1 MSSPLTQGRIVRV
14 TIRDSQGGNAKT
26 RPAVV
31 VTATAEI
38 AAADVVVVAAITSD
52 LGRARSS
59 ETVELP
65 WHPDRH
71 PQTRLRKPSEVV
83 CSWVAAVPV
92 AALNDTGGF
101 VPDDLL
107 PELLAEVERLT

>member
-1 MSSPLTQGRIVRV
+1 MKS
-14 TIRDSQGGNAKT
+14 

-38 AAADVVVVAAITSD
+38 TSAGVVVVAAITSD

-65 WHPDRH
+65 WHPDGH

-92 AALNDTGGF
+92 ADLIDVGGF
-101 VPDDLL
+101 VPQNLL
-107 PELLAEVERLT
+107 PELLAKVERLA

>member
-1 MSSPLTQGRIVRV
+1 MSSPLTQGRIVRA
-14 TIRDSQGGNAKT
+14 TIRDSQGGNEKT

-38 AAADVVVVAAITSD
+38 ASAGVVVVAAITSD

-65 WHPDRH
+65 WHTDGH
-71 PQTRLRKPSEVV
+71 PQTRLKKPSEVV
-83 CSWVAAVPV
+83 CSWIAAVPV
-92 AALNDTGGF
+92 TDLSDTGGF
-101 VPDDLL
+101 VPQDLL
-107 PELLAEVERLT
+107 PELLAKVERLT